1 MINPLISIV
10 TVVYNS
16 GSLIENTIKS
26 VINQDYKHIQYI
38 IIDGGSTDNTKDII
52 LKYKEKIDVFIS
64 EPDSGIYNAMNKALK
79 YVKGD
84 FVNFMNAGDLFFDD
98 KIIGKIFNHQQNNIL
113 DDGIIYGNHIV
124 MYEKKE
130 ILKVP
135 RSLKLLWM
143 GMTIQ
148 HQSIFVSSKVFET
161 EIFNEKYKFA
171 ADFDLF
177 YKCYKQDLKIVKSN
191 ESISKVTPGGF
202 SESNSVKTYLE
213 FMNVTFNYEKSILIK
228 LYYCYII
235 PKIYLVS
242 LIKKVL

>member
-1 MINPLISIV
+1 MTHPLISIV

-16 GSLIENTIKS
+16 GSLIENTILS
-26 VINQDYKHIQYI
+26 VINQDYKNIQYI
-38 IIDGGSTDNTKDII
+38 IIDGGSKDNTRDII
-52 LKYKEKIDVFIS
+52 LKYKDKIDVFIS
-64 EPDSGIYNAMNKALK
+64 EPDSGIYDAMNKALI

-84 FVNFMNAGDLFFDD
+84 FVNFMNAGDLFFDNKTID
-98 KIIGKIFNHQQNNIL
+98 KIFNLTQITNLEAHV
-113 DDGIIYGNHIV
+113 IYGNHSV
-124 MYEKKE
+124 MYEKRE

-148 HQSIFVSSKVFET
+148 HQSVFVNSKVFQT
-161 EIFNEKYKFA
+161 EKFNENYKFA

-177 YKCYKQDLKIVKSN
+177 YKCYKQNLRIIKS
-191 ESISKVTPGGF
+191 SDFISKVTPGGF

-213 FMNVTFNYEKSILIK
+213 FMHVTFNYEKSILIK
-228 LYYCYII
+228 LYYCYLI